1 MYGRKIENIIYE
13 KLENGEEVD
22 ALIFNDITYDI
33 RQNIIW
39 ILLN

>member
-1 MYGRKIENIIYE
+1 MEGKFENIIYE